1 MIDISFVRYFTIWSR
16 NLGYCYAQPPV
27 INVQPQHYAPNHHH
41 HTWILQIGTL
51 NTDSFWSIS
60 VCSQSFFSTCGL
72 KSSAGADWRTPLTAE
87 ISTPLGSKFDFQ
99 DLPPW
104 LHNSPMHEYCCIQG
118 QPVSLPCTSSS
129 FLDLLFPRA
138 SVRSLAMFSE
148 TLEYKN

>member
-1 MIDISFVRYFTIWSR
+1 MVEKFRLLLCSATSDQRSTTTLCTESSSSYMDSPDRNVEHRLVLRLFTE
-16 NLGYCYAQPPV
+16 L
-27 INVQPQHYAPNHHH
+27 
-41 HTWILQIGTL
+41 
-51 NTDSFWSIS
+51 
-60 VCSQSFFSTCGL
+60 FFYL
-72 KSSAGADWRTPLTAE
+72 WAEIFNWRTPLTAE

>member
-27 INVQPQHYAPNHHH
+27 INVQPPHYAPNHHH

-104 LHNSPMHEYCCIQG
+104 LHNFILLCMSIVAFKDSRFPYHVHHHHFLISCFHE
-118 QPVSLPCTSSS
+118 
-129 FLDLLFPRA
+129 
-138 SVRSLAMFSE
+138 
-148 TLEYKN
+148 